1 MALESLTQN
10 GNIRDINPTTK
21 RLVERCLSGE
31 WCVHLRK
38 SSFDKDALDSQG
50 GFRHGSPSH
59 DILASTTQAG
69 LQSQAVMSAGS
80 ERPHDGAILPP
91 VKSKQIKPSRSV
103 ENIKSQSV
111 KPPPSRSGSDG
122 VRRPSIESATS
133 LGVVASTTTN
143 VSRRREKSGSMDDSS
158 LLQQAEKNLQLK
170 HHPHVPPS
178 PASSGP
184 PLASSTVTQKVRRP
198 PPAPPKRRKPPPAPL
213 GQTHGGALITA
224 IASSSLSTHSQF
236 GK

>member
-10 GNIRDINPTTK
+10 ANIRDINPTTR

-31 WCVHLRK
+31 WCVNLRK
-38 SSFDKDALDSQG
+38 SSFDKDALRSQG
-50 GFRHGSPSH
+50 SYRQDSPSH

-69 LQSQAVMSAGS
+69 LQSQAVMSPGS
-80 ERPHDGAILPP
+80 ERPHDGV
-91 VKSKQIKPSRSV
+91 VKSKQIKSSRSV
-103 ENIKSQSV
+103 ENLKSQSA

-122 VRRPSIESATS
+122 VRRPSMESATS
-133 LGVVASTTTN
+133 LGIVASATTN

-170 HHPHVPPS
+170 HHSHVPPS

-184 PLASSTVTQKVRRP
+184 LPTASTVTQKIRRP
-198 PPAPPKRRKPPPAPL
+198 PPAPPKRRKPPPVPL
-213 GQTHGGALITA
+213 GQTHSGALITA
-224 IASSSLSTHSQF
+224 IASSSLSTHSP
-236 GK
+236 GNKG